1 MKKILI
7 TLIALWAHTY
17 VQAQVPTQDP
27 YPNAPANAIDIN
39 KYSFYIDSIRSVNEQ
54 VVAFANTTNNVTAT
68 QTINLT
74 GTASGVH
81 QLYAKVTN
89 TNGNPSIINI
99 GNFYMEGDNKYQ
111 NIPTAAF
118 DINKYSFY
126 VDSVRSVN
134 EQVASFANTANNVT
148 PIQAINLTGTTSG
161 VHQLYAK
168 VTNTNGNP
176 SIINLGNFYMEG
188 DNKYQ
193 NIPTAAFDINKYS
206 FYVDSVRSVNE
217 QVASFANTANNVTP
231 IQAINLTGTTSGVH
245 QLYAKV
251 TNTNGNPSIINLGN
265 FYMAGDNFYKNP
277 TAAAD
282 NINRYEFYIDS
293 IRTTNAQPLSFTA
306 SSANITT
313 NTPLDLTGTVPGVH
327 QLYARVFDI
336 NGKQSIVNLGNFAM
350 DQNYRYQ
357 NIAAAAP
364 ALANME
370 YFIDTDPGFGNAT
383 PISFA
388 ATTNL
393 NNLAVVANIPT
404 TNGTHRIYIRSKQN
418 PWSMTSIVPFDVLG
432 PVPVTWSY
440 IKAELQNKN
449 GIISWGTTTEINT
462 KEFKVEHSSTGIN
475 FKPIGLQAATG
486 NSTTNM
492 DYTYTHINL
501 PAGLNYYRIKQI
513 DNNGQY
519 KYSEIVTLL
528 NKNGLKNN
536 ILAPNPASNYSILIL
551 NKPANN
557 TVVNIYNNVGQ
568 LMKKITIT
576 NGLEFYSLDVS
587 TFAKGKY
594 LVEIINNG
602 NKETLPLIKK

>member
-7 TLIALWAHTY
+7 TLIALWAY
-17 VQAQVPTQDP
+17 ACVQAQVPTQDP
-27 YPNAPANAIDIN
+27 YPNAPASAI
-39 KYSFYIDSIRSVNEQ
+39 
-54 VVAFANTTNNVTAT
+54 
-68 QTINLT
+68 
-74 GTASGVH
+74 
-81 QLYAKVTN
+81 
-89 TNGNPSIINI
+89 
-99 GNFYMEGDNKYQ
+99 
-111 NIPTAAF
+111 

-126 VDSVRSVN
+126 VDSIRNIN
-134 EQVASFANTANNVT
+134 EQVVTFANTANNINPT
-148 PIQAINLTGTTSG
+148 QAINLTGTTSG

-193 NIPTAAFDINKYS
+193 NIPAAAFDINKYS
-206 FYVDSVRSVNE
+206 FYIDSVRSVNE
-217 QVASFANTANNVTP
+217 QVASFANTANNVTAS
-231 IQAINLTGTTSGVH
+231 QAINLTGTTSGVHQLYAKVTNTNGNPSIINLGNFYMTGDNLYPNTAVAALDINKYSFYVDSIRSVNEQVATFANTANNVTASQAINLTGTVSGVH

-293 IRTTNAQPLSFTA
+293 IRTTNAQPLNFTA
-306 SSANITT
+306 SATNVTT
-313 NTPLDLTGTVPGVH
+313 NTAVDLTGTLPGVH

-336 NGKQSIVNLGNFAM
+336 TGKQSIVNLGNFAM

-383 PISFA
+383 AISFT

-393 NNLAVVANIPT
+393 INLVVAANIPT
-404 TNGTHRIYIRSKQN
+404 TTGTHRIYIRSKQN
-418 PWSMTSIVPFDVLG
+418 PWSMTAIVPFDILG

-449 GIISWGTTTEINT
+449 GLITWGTTTEINT
-462 KEFKVEHSSTGIN
+462 KEFVVEHSSNGIN
-475 FKPIGLQAATG
+475 FKPIGLKTATG

-492 DYTYTHINL
+492 DYAYTHTNL

-536 ILAPNPASNYSILIL
+536 ILAPNPACNYSILIL
-551 NKPANN
+551 SKPAINSI
-557 TVVNIYNNVGQ
+557 VNIYNNAGQ
-568 LMKKITIT
+568 LIKKIAIA
-576 NGLEFYSLDVS
+576 NGLEFYQLDIT
-587 TFAKGKY
+587 TFANGKY
-594 LVEIINNG
+594 NVEIINNA
-602 NKETLPLIKK
+602 NKETLPLIKN